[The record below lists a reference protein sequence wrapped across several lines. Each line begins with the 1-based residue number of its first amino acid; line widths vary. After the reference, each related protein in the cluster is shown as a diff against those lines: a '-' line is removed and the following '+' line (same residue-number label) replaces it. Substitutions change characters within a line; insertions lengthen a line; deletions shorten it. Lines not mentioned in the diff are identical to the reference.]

1 MFEYKEGYLEKVVAK
16 TPLSEDL
23 VTLRM
28 DSIRHLVQLDVPT
41 TSQEEAKDPAEF
53 QEENDE
59 QGWYLGTNLWIMLF
73 SYLYSTR
80 QKLDLLSILPSTP
93 VQILFI
99 YIVIEIFVEL

>member
-41 TSQEEAKDPAEF
+41 TSQEEAKDPADF

-59 QGWYLGTNLWIMLF
+59 QGWYLPIYELCYFHTLF
-73 SYLYSTR
+73 DETKIRLT
-80 QKLDLLSILPSTP
+80 
-93 VQILFI
+93 
-99 YIVIEIFVEL
+99 